1 MDQTLP
7 FKLYTPVHIS
17 SKKTSFTASSS
28 GPSHFGG
35 EQIYNEIETP
45 GNEAASSMFF
55 NNYSSSSSGLWVNS
69 PCGREE

>member
-7 FKLYTPVHIS
+7 FKLYTPVNIS

-35 EQIYNEIETP
+35 EQIYEIETP
-45 GNEAASSMFF
+45 GNEAASSMLF
-55 NNYSSSSSGLWVNS
+55 NNYSSSPSGL
-69 PCGREE
+69 

>member
-45 GNEAASSMFF
+45 GNEAAFSMLF
-55 NNYSSSSSGLWVNS
+55 NN
-69 PCGREE
+69 

>member
-17 SKKTSFTASSS
+17 LKKTSFTASSS

-35 EQIYNEIETP
+35 EQIYIEIETP
-45 GNEAASSMFF
+45 GNEAAFSMLF
-55 NNYSSSSSGLWVNS
+55 NNYSSSLNGLWVNS